1 MFIYRP
7 DNNGIVDVLGRFA
20 IGQSTCEVR
29 KVGSK
34 IGLDFIFLT
43 SISHSWTC
51 VKFIK
56 LAGNRAILKY
66 VMFWCFAV

>member
-1 MFIYRP
+1 MFVYRL

-34 IGLDFIFLT
+34 IGLDFISLT
-43 SISHSWTC
+43 IIIHS
-51 VKFIK
+51 
-56 LAGNRAILKY
+56 
-66 VMFWCFAV
+66 